1 MSQLYRPSQLNN
13 LSRTCK
19 QLRAVTQPRLYR
31 EFSIIL
37 PRSWSSVRFLETLLE
52 SGAEGLQFTRSITV
66 SMQNDEH
73 GAPSESYDHGEDEW
87 QDHGG
92 SIRQEHHQVRALNTL
107 LQLLIGKV
115 PNGCLQV
122 FR

>member
-1 MSQLYRPSQLNN
+1 M
-13 LSRTCK
+13 
-19 QLRAVTQPRLYR
+19 QPWLYR

-37 PRSWSSVRFLETLLE
+37 PHSWSSVRFLETLLE

-66 SMQNDEH
+66 SMQNDKH
-73 GAPSESYDHGEDEW
+73 GAPCESYKDGEYGLNLDSDEEW
-87 QDHGG
+87 QDQGD
-92 SIRQEHHQVRALNTL
+92 SIGQKHYQARALNTL
-107 LQLLIGKV
+107 LRLLISKV